1 MFHDSIHRTHVF
13 RAGDFFVNIV
23 LSVIFHS
30 DESPVPNSCNKCI
43 SPKLYNLF
51 KSKSTKE
58 PTETEIVQLE
68 LQRNIGVENLSSY
81 ELMLINEIRTKDV
94 AIEKVSKMLKEK
106 LKAPDRCFLFPC
118 PSSFPCLFK
127 LTSFT

>member
-1 MFHDSIHRTHVF
+1 VKLTKISQE
-13 RAGDFFVNIV
+13 NK
-23 LSVIFHS
+23 SVISIAQKELSRDVFDKIREWNLLS
-30 DESPVPNSCNKCI
+30 LADIKYLINEEI
-43 SPKLYNLF
+43 IFTKLF
-51 KSKSTKE
+51 E
-58 PTETEIVQLE
+58 PTEAEIVQLE